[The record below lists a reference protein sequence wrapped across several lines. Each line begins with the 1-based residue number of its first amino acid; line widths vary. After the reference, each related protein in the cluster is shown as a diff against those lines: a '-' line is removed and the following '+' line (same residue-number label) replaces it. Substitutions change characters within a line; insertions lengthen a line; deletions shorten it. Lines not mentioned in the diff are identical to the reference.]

1 MIYIYVLSDLENNGV
16 HHLFAEWEDVVAS
29 LTQKERNWY
38 KSLKKGEQSALRRRI
53 SRIYWGDMY
62 KVLTLLGIFFAG
74 YWCGTPIFMIIV
86 QMQIFEHLE

>member
-29 LTQKERNWY
+29 LTQKERKLY

-62 KVLTLLGIFFAG
+62 KVLTLLGIFLRDIG
-74 YWCGTPIFMIIV
+74 VVHQY
-86 QMQIFEHLE
+86 L

>member
-29 LTQKERNWY
+29 LTQKERKLY
-38 KSLKKGEQSALRRRI
+38 KSLKKGKQSALRRRI

-62 KVLTLLGIFFAG
+62 YVQGANIIGHFFCGILVWYTNIYDNCSDAN
-74 YWCGTPIFMIIV
+74 I
-86 QMQIFEHLE
+86 